1 MSTEPTKTLIKL
13 PEANQLT
20 HRSFLMKTENTK
32 LTESD
37 FIDLIT
43 RGAARLT
50 PSEVHRL
57 VAEMPDIREQFARL
71 RDSGYPEAERQL
83 WFLSQ
88 IVEQVWTD
96 QYREMSYGAALEAAF
111 AITYFLREGDL
122 IPDSLGPIGLVDD
135 IAVVQTVLLRNAV
148 TYEVFRAGTKLDWAD
163 FTLSPRP

>member
-1 MSTEPTKTLIKL
+1 MSTEPTNTLTKM

-20 HRSFLMKTENTK
+20 HHTILMKSENIK

-37 FIDLIT
+37 FIELIM

-50 PSEVHRL
+50 PSDAQRL
-57 VAEMPDIREQFARL
+57 VAEMPDLREQFARL

-83 WFLSQ
+83 WFLSH

-96 QYREMSYGAALEAAF
+96 QYREMPYGAALEAAF
-111 AITYFLREGDL
+111 AVTYFLREGDL
-122 IPDSLGPIGLVDD
+122 IPDSIGPIGLVDD
-135 IAVVQTVLLRNAV
+135 IAVVQTVLLRNAIA
-148 TYEVFRAGTKLDWAD
+148 YEVFRARTKLDWAD